1 MNFVRIFDWHVL
13 LVTAFA
19 CAATY
24 LCIDNEIAADL
35 PTSLIAVA
43 IVFPIVFSINA
54 AYTRREEALRY
65 LGLVRATIASLY
77 LAHRDWVGAPQTHGP
92 RAAKI
97 GRKLYA
103 SICEALAADTQDQ
116 PTARLKVRAC
126 FSAFSHSI
134 EDLRAAG
141 LSSTEVSRVN
151 NYLNLAIT
159 DFERLRAI
167 SDYRTPA
174 SLRAYSKVYLNI
186 FPMLFAPLYASIA
199 ATAGEPF
206 GYAMAVA
213 FAFVLVGLDNI
224 QDALENPFDGIGVD
238 DVDLEADGELYWL
251 PEDKPHTRAPD

>member
-1 MNFVRIFDWHVL
+1 MNFVKIFDWHVL
-13 LVTAFA
+13 LISALA
-19 CAATY
+19 CGATY
-24 LCIDNEIAADL
+24 LCIDNGIAANL

-77 LAHRDWVGAPQTHGP
+77 LAHRDWVGDGDIHGP
-92 RAAKI
+92 RAATL
-97 GRKLYA
+97 GRDLHRA
-103 SICEALAADTQDQ
+103 ITEALSATTQDR
-116 PTARLKVRAC
+116 PAARLKVRTC
-126 FSAFSHSI
+126 FSALSRSI
-134 EDLRAAG
+134 ETLRAAG

-159 DFERLRAI
+159 EFERLRAI

-174 SLRAYSKVYLNI
+174 ALRAYSKVYLNI

-199 ATAGEPF
+199 ANAGVPF

-213 FAFVLVGLDNI
+213 FAVVLVGLDNI

-238 DVDLEADGELYWL
+238 DVNLDDDAELYWL
-251 PEDKPHTRAPD
+251 PKDEAASPMGD

>member
-54 AYTRREEALRY
+54 AYTRREEALGY

-77 LAHRDWVGAPQTHGP
+77 LAHRDWVGAPETHGP

-103 SICEALAADTQDQ
+103 SICEALAADKQDQ

-126 FSAFSHSI
+126 FSAFFT
-134 EDLRAAG
+134 LYRGFAG
-141 LSSTEVSRVN
+141 RRPVIHRGVARQQLPQPC
-151 NYLNLAIT
+151 NY
-159 DFERLRAI
+159 RLREAP
-167 SDYRTPA
+167 RHFGLPHTGVTA
-174 SLRAYSKVYLNI
+174 RLFQGYLNI

-199 ATAGEPF
+199 ATAGAPF

-251 PEDKPHTRAPD
+251 PEDKPHTRALD